1 MNTKQLYQ
9 KFLDCNSIIDIDSRS
24 ISKGSIFFAIKGEN
38 FDGNKFA
45 DEALKKGSKIAVIDS
60 NEINFNKNDNIIKVD
75 DSLKALQNLAL
86 YHRKRLK
93 SKILAIT
100 GSNGKTTSKELIH
113 SILSTSYKTTS
124 TEGNLN
130 NHIGVPLSL
139 LKIKDDTE
147 FSVIE
152 LGANNF
158 GEIDFLTKMAEP
170 DYGYITNFGKAH
182 LEGFKNISGVIRA
195 KTELYNWLIINNKI
209 LILNYD
215 DPEQIKF
222 KSSNHF
228 SFGSKLESKY
238 MFEIIES
245 DNVIV
250 KCNNMVYETCL
261 YGDYN
266 FSNVCS
272 AIAIGLEFG
281 IDPKL
286 IREKLKNFSSNN
298 NRSEIIKINN
308 KNVILDAYNANP
320 TSVEFAIKS
329 FIKNKGTKAL
339 VLGDMFELGENSEIE
354 HKKIIDIADEFNID
368 RCIFIGEE
376 FFKLK
381 QDSVKNIFFKTKED
395 FYEFGDIIREENI
408 LIKGSRGMQLE
419 DVLKNNMIWK

>member
-139 LKIKDDTE
+139 LKIKGDTE

-250 KCNNMVYETCL
+250 KCNNMVYESSL

-286 IREKLKNFSSNN
+286 IREKLKNFSSKN

-320 TSVEFAIKS
+320 TSVEFAIQS

-395 FYEFGDIIREENI
+395 FYELGDIIREENI
-408 LIKGSRGMQLE
+408 LIKGSRGMQME
-419 DVLKNNMIWK
+419 DVLNNNMI

>member
-139 LKIKDDTE
+139 LKIKGDTE

-158 GEIDFLTKMAEP
+158 GEIDFLTKIAEP

-419 DVLKNNMIWK
+419 DVLKNNMI

>member
-1 MNTKQLYQ
+1 MNTEQLYQ

-139 LKIKDDTE
+139 LKIKGDTE

-250 KCNNMVYETCL
+250 KCNNIVYESSL

-286 IREKLKNFSSNN
+286 IREKLKNFSSKN

-320 TSVEFAIKS
+320 TSVEFAIQS

-381 QDSVKNIFFKTKED
+381 QDSVKNIFYKTKED
-395 FYEFGDIIREENI
+395 FYELGDIIREENI
-408 LIKGSRGMQLE
+408 LIKGSRGMQME
-419 DVLKNNMIWK
+419 DVLKNNMI

>member
-60 NEINFNKNDNIIKVD
+60 DEINFNNNRNIIKVD

-113 SILSTSYKTTS
+113 SILSTNYKTTS
-124 TEGNLN
+124 TEGNFN

-139 LKIKDDTE
+139 LKIKGDTE

-419 DVLKNNMIWK
+419 DVLKNNMI

>member
-60 NEINFNKNDNIIKVD
+60 DEINFNNNRNIIKVD

-250 KCNNMVYETCL
+250 KCNNVVYETCL

-419 DVLKNNMIWK
+419 DVLKNNMI

>member
-286 IREKLKNFSSNN
+286 IREKLKNFSSKN

>member
-60 NEINFNKNDNIIKVD
+60 DEINFNKNDNIIKVD

-139 LKIKDDTE
+139 LKIKGDTE

-158 GEIDFLTKMAEP
+158 GEIDFLTKIAEP

-182 LEGFKNISGVIRA
+182 LEGFKNISGVVRA

-419 DVLKNNMIWK
+419 DVLKNNMI

>member
-24 ISKGSIFFAIKGEN
+24 ISRGSIFFAIKGEN

-75 DSLKALQNLAL
+75 NSLKALQNLAL

-139 LKIKDDTE
+139 LKIKEDTE

-182 LEGFKNISGVIRA
+182 LEGFKNIFGVIRA

-339 VLGDMFELGENSEIE
+339 VLGDMFEIGENSEIE

-381 QDSVKNIFFKTKED
+381 QDSIKNIFFKTKED

-419 DVLKNNMIWK
+419 DVLKNNMI

>member
-1 MNTKQLYQ
+1 MNTEQLYQ

-24 ISKGSIFFAIKGEN
+24 ISEGSIFFAIKGEN

-281 IDPKL
+281 IDPKS

-339 VLGDMFELGENSEIE
+339 VLGDMFEQGENSEIE
-354 HKKIIDIADEFNID
+354 HKKIIDIADELNID

-419 DVLKNNMIWK
+419 DVLKNNMI

>member
-45 DEALKKGSKIAVIDS
+45 NEALKKGSKIAVIDS

-228 SFGSKLESKY
+228 SFGSKFEAKY
-238 MFEIIES
+238 IFEIIES

-250 KCNNMVYETCL
+250 KCNNIVYESNL

-395 FYEFGDIIREENI
+395 FYELGDIIREENI
-408 LIKGSRGMQLE
+408 LIKGSRGMQME
-419 DVLKNNMIWK
+419 DVLKNNMI

>member
-45 DEALKKGSKIAVIDS
+45 DEALKKGSKLAVIDS
-60 NEINFNKNDNIIKVD
+60 DEINFNKNRNIIKVD
-75 DSLKALQNLAL
+75 DSLKALQDLAL

-124 TEGNLN
+124 TEGNFN

-139 LKIKDDTE
+139 LKIKGDTE

-158 GEIDFLTKMAEP
+158 GEIDFLTKIAEP

-182 LEGFKNISGVIRA
+182 LEGFKNISGVVRA

-228 SFGSKLESKY
+228 SFGSNLEAKY

-245 DNVIV
+245 SNVIV
-250 KCNNMVYETCL
+250 KCNNIVYESNL

-266 FSNVCS
+266 FSNICS

-281 IDPKL
+281 IDPKI
-286 IREKLKNFSSNN
+286 IRKKLKNFSSKN
-298 NRSEIIKINN
+298 NRSETIKINN

-320 TSVEFAIKS
+320 TSVEFAIRS

-339 VLGDMFELGENSEIE
+339 VLGDMFELGENSAIE
-354 HKKIIDIADEFNID
+354 HEKIIDITEELNID

-376 FFKLK
+376 FYKLR
-381 QDSVKNIFFKTKED
+381 QDSAKNIFFKTKED
-395 FYEFGDIIREENI
+395 FYELGDIIREENI
-408 LIKGSRGMQLE
+408 LIKGSRGMQME
-419 DVLKNNMIWK
+419 DVLKNNMI

>member
-139 LKIKDDTE
+139 LKIKGDTE

-158 GEIDFLTKMAEP
+158 GEIDFLTKIAEP

>member
-238 MFEIIES
+238 IFEIIES

-395 FYEFGDIIREENI
+395 FYELGDIIREENI
-408 LIKGSRGMQLE
+408 LIKGSRGMQME
-419 DVLKNNMIWK
+419 DVLKNNMI

>member
-60 NEINFNKNDNIIKVD
+60 DEINFNKDDNIIKVD

-113 SILSTSYKTTS
+113 SILSISYKTTS

-139 LKIKDDTE
+139 LKIKGDTE

-158 GEIDFLTKMAEP
+158 GEIDFLTKIAEP

-419 DVLKNNMIWK
+419 DVLKNNMI

>member
-60 NEINFNKNDNIIKVD
+60 DEINFNKNDNIIKVD

-320 TSVEFAIKS
+320 TSVEFAIQS

-339 VLGDMFELGENSEIE
+339 ILGDMFELGENSEIE

-395 FYEFGDIIREENI
+395 FYELGDIIREENI
-408 LIKGSRGMQLE
+408 LIKGSRGMQME
-419 DVLKNNMIWK
+419 DVLKNNMI

>member
-60 NEINFNKNDNIIKVD
+60 DEINFNKNDNIIKVD

-419 DVLKNNMIWK
+419 NVLKNNMIWK

>member
-113 SILSTSYKTTS
+113 SILSTNYKTTS
-124 TEGNLN
+124 TEGNFN

-139 LKIKDDTE
+139 LKIKGDTE

-419 DVLKNNMIWK
+419 DVLKNNMI